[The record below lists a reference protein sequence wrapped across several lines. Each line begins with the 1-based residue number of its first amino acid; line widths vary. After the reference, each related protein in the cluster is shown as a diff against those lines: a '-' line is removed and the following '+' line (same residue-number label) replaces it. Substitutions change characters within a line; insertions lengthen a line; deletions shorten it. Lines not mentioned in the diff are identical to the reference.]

1 MRIWILQLKLSMR
14 IWIRNP
20 AGAGIKITRS
30 ILVQKQREV
39 WPGPGDGSN
48 RAAGTVQSLQ
58 AALQCGDAA
67 SSPRSNQGRAAGPHQ
82 SFGH

>member
-1 MRIWILQLKLSMR
+1 MRIRIQQLKLM
-14 IWIRNP
+14 WIRIRNSV
-20 AGAGIKITRS
+20 GTGIKIIRS

-39 WPGPGDGSN
+39 WSGPGDGSH

-67 SSPRSNQGRAAGPHQ
+67 SSPGSSQGRAAGPRQ
-82 SFGH
+82 IFGH